1 MTAAQGEQDPADRPK
16 PRKSLLNREALAG
29 TLSALF
35 TQTLLAKKGSKVT
48 DVQAA
53 QGECESKDPEHCRV
67 HGTPRPKEKKPKE
80 PRGVHLPKETP
91 RPQDAPQT
99 RQLHP
104 AVGKTGSWQSLG
116 LESAALFPARKGHLL
131 TEHGIARAYRMINR
145 GFTLRSAVI
154 PGDKVRI
161 KDTILKHWRNK
172 GKPKAEKTR
181 RMEVFMEALRAFKNP
196 QEVWTQK
203 DGMRA
208 YYRSFKIGHRM
219 EFISGVVVNKNNIV
233 VSFVRSNRINYI
245 NNKRKGKLIYKAGPR
260 GHSRAT
266 PLYGR

>member
-1 MTAAQGEQDPADRPK
+1 MSSP
-16 PRKSLLNREALAG
+16 SRE
-29 TLSALF
+29 
-35 TQTLLAKKGSKVT
+35 
-48 DVQAA
+48 QAA
-53 QGECESKDPEHCRV
+53 QYAEARKQDFADEFPAEQWQAIIKYLPGDEVKGARATQGGCESKDPEHCRV
-67 HGTPRPKEKKPKE
+67 HGTPKPKEK
-80 PRGVHLPKETP
+80 R
-91 RPQDAPQT
+91 
-99 RQLHP
+99 LHP

-145 GFTLRSAVI
+145 GFTLRSSVI

-203 DGMRA
+203 DGKRA